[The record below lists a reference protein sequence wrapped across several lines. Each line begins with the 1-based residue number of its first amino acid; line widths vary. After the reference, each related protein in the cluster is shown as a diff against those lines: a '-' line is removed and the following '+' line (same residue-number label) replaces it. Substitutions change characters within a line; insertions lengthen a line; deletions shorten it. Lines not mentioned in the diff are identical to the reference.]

1 MMNNKFRAFICGVKG
16 KKLTK
21 NEIFFLKKYKPW
33 GIILFSRNISTISQ
47 TQKLTT
53 SIKKIFSNKNYPIL
67 IDEEGGRVSR
77 LNKFIDNSIFSAK
90 FFGELYRKDKNKFNI
105 YYDVYVKQI
114 SYLLKLLGINI
125 NTVPVLDIHRSIS
138 NIIIGDRAYSK
149 NSNII
154 SNLGDICIKKFHE
167 NKVLTVIKHIPG
179 HGLAKVDSH
188 EKLPIIN
195 KEFSY
200 LQKNDFIKLI
210 SSRSI
215 IETNRKSIKAGSLIF
230 DYVFLGYK
238 VRIGFLSLINTGTY
252 VGHEAKIEDYCI
264 VGPNCTICGNVV
276 IQSHV
281 YIGAGSTIKDHVEI
295 CSNVLIGC
303 GAVVTKNILKP
314 GIYAGVPAKL
324 IKDF

>member
-1 MMNNKFRAFICGVKG
+1 MNLISLGGSGASRSIFHILKRS
-16 KKLTK
+16 KKL
-21 NEIFFLKKYKPW
+21 NLVGFLDNRIQKGETIEGYKCLGEFSDSSSYKELGYKFVTGIGSERTFLDKK
-33 GIILFSRNISTISQ
+33 L
-47 TQKLTT
+47 KL
-53 SIKKIFSNKNYPIL
+53 
-67 IDEEGGRVSR
+67 
-77 LNKFIDNSIFSAK
+77 
-90 FFGELYRKDKNKFNI
+90 
-105 YYDVYVKQI
+105 I
-114 SYLLKLLGINI
+114 SYN
-125 NTVPVLDIHRSIS
+125 
-138 NIIIGDRAYSK
+138 
-149 NSNII
+149 
-154 SNLGDICIKKFHE
+154 
-167 NKVLTVIKHIPG
+167 
-179 HGLAKVDSH
+179 
-188 EKLPIIN
+188 
-195 KEFSY
+195 

-238 VRIGFLSLINTGTY
+238 VQIGFLSLINTGTY